1 MAGTRKVPM
10 DAKSRIV
17 RFPPAALRAPLG
29 TALDEATDGDKAPPV
44 MLRVG
49 NVVPFGAEKSDTSA
63 ARRPVSAQVAGWPE
77 RGQAAATLATR
88 EVLPR
93 RSEQL
98 RWTACIALALAFHAA
113 VAAAL
118 LRYWR
123 PEQDQVAGAPLILV
137 ELAPLPVAPAVTP
150 SDTPPG
156 PQQTQTAAS
165 PPPEPPAVKRNVTPP
180 PEQPVEKT
188 KTAALPPAPQ
198 AEQPVA
204 VLPPPKPA
212 EQPREE
218 KHKQS
223 AAGEASA
230 PSSAAHRAER
240 AAAPAPGA
248 SARNPDALPN
258 WKSRLVARLERY
270 KRYPAAAQARG
281 EHGVAQLAFSVDRAG
296 GVHHARILH
305 SSGSTKLDRA
315 TLALVAR
322 AQPLPPPPPEIRGA
336 QIAIVVPIRYN
347 IR

>member
-1 MAGTRKVPM
+1 M

-17 RFPPAALRAPLG
+17 RFPPAAPRAPLG
-29 TALDEATDGDKAPPV
+29 TALDEATDSGKAPPV
-44 MLRVG
+44 ILRVG
-49 NVVPFGAEKSDTSA
+49 NVVPFGAGKADASA
-63 ARRPVSAQVAGWPE
+63 ARRPVSAQVTGWPE
-77 RGQAAATLATR
+77 RGQAAAALVTR

-93 RSEQL
+93 RSEWL
-98 RWTACIALALAFHAA
+98 RWSACLALALALHAA

-118 LRYWR
+118 LLYWR
-123 PEQDQVAGAPLILV
+123 TDEDQVAGAPLILI

-150 SDTPPG
+150 TGAPPG
-156 PQQTQTAAS
+156 PQQTQTVAA
-165 PPPEPPAVKRNVTPP
+165 PP
-180 PEQPVEKT
+180 PEQPAVKRDLSSQPERPVEKA
-188 KTAALPPAPQ
+188 KTTALPPAPP

-204 VLPPPKPA
+204 VLPPPKQA

-223 AAGEASA
+223 AAREASA
-230 PSSAAHRAER
+230 PSSAAHRAKR

-270 KRYPAAAQARG
+270 KRYPAQAQARG
-281 EHGVAQLAFSVDRAG
+281 EYGVAQLAFSVDRAG
-296 GVHHARILH
+296 GVHHARIVH
-305 SSGSTKLDRA
+305 SSGSTTLDRA